1 MQHGAYIACIT
12 MGEEPIERPRDLLRL
27 RDLGQIPQVACIDPE
42 QRCILPAQHAR
53 ETKHRA
59 ITPDGDDGVRI
70 REVVPCILTV
80 QRLHLHIPR
89 LEVLSD
95 ALRIAAGLRLFRI
108 YYQCNIHVSSSPEPQ
123 GFLSARITLT

>member
-1 MQHGAYIACIT
+1 MQHGAHIACIV
-12 MGEEPIERPRDLLRL
+12 MGEEPIKRTRDLVRL

-42 QRCILPAQHAR
+42 QRCILSAQHAR

-59 ITPDGDDGVRI
+59 ITSDGNDGVRI

-89 LEVLSD
+89 LEVLPD
-95 ALRIAAGLRLFRI
+95 ALCIAAGVRLFRI
-108 YYQCNIHVSSSPEPQ
+108 YYQCDIHVSSSPEPEDP
-123 GFLSARITLT
+123 LSARIALT